1 MKTLEKEKMGRF
13 KVEVELANNDD
24 VVAVKLGQLDPTKV
38 RRIMVQAVVDS
49 GATRL
54 VLPSAVAKQL
64 GLTAT
69 EKVRVRYADGRSAK
83 RDRVQGVYLKLMG
96 RDGVFTA
103 ATEPKRE
110 SALLGAIVLE
120 DLDFVVDCTSQRLVP
135 RDPKYVVSE
144 IE

>member
-1 MKTLEKEKMGRF
+1 MGRF
-13 KVEVELANNDD
+13 KVEVELANNND
-24 VVAVKLGQLDPTKV
+24 VALATLGHLDPAKI
-38 RRIMVQAVVDS
+38 RRVTIQAVVDS

-54 VLPSAVAKQL
+54 VLPGAVAKQL

-103 ATEPKRE
+103 AIEPKRE
-110 SALLGAIVLE
+110 TALLGAIVLE

-135 RDPKYVVSE
+135 RDPKYIVSE
-144 IE
+144 SE

>member
-1 MKTLEKEKMGRF
+1 MRVLGKEKMGRF
-13 KVEVELANNDD
+13 KVEVELANNND
-24 VVAVKLGQLDPTKV
+24 VALATLGHLDPAKI
-38 RRIMVQAVVDS
+38 RRVTIQAVVDS

-54 VLPSAVAKQL
+54 VLPGAVAKQL

-103 ATEPKRE
+103 AIEPKRE
-110 SALLGAIVLE
+110 TALLGAIVLE

-135 RDPKYVVSE
+135 RDPKYIVSE
-144 IE
+144 SE